1 MLLAFLDA
9 PQRHQQLTIFPVVA
23 SEEPDIPLVSAA
35 DAVRTG
41 VLTFKERRHG
51 STLILIAE
59 NCSCKPVLILDGE
72 RLFGARRYRLRT
84 PSILLGPD
92 TETEIPFWG
101 VEHDRESS
109 TRTENDSPGWLNEF
123 PVLGRQVGI
132 LAFLGRRFL
141 GLDALGSPSFYAPFH
156 CRLLTEHLMR
166 AFGARR
172 KAGRGPPTHDSEVCA
187 VAGALENAERIP
199 SNTPGRG
206 RYRVL
211 KGPVRGGELSHE
223 GRLVHLSVFPAG
235 VEAVG

>member
-1 MLLAFLDA
+1 MLLAFLDT
-9 PQRHQQLTIFPVVA
+9 PQRHDQLTVFPVVA
-23 SEEPDIPLVSAA
+23 SEEPDISLVSAA

-41 VLTFKERRHG
+41 VLTFREKRQG
-51 STLILIAE
+51 STSVLIAE

-72 RLFGARRYRLRT
+72 KLFGGRRYRLRT

-92 TETEIPFWG
+92 SETEIPFWG
-101 VEHDRESS
+101 VEHERGA
-109 TRTENDSPGWLNEF
+109 RTKQEGDLPGWLNAF
-123 PVLGRQVGI
+123 PVLNRQVGI

-141 GLDALGSPSFYAPFH
+141 GLDALGSPRFYAPFH
-156 CRLLTEHLMR
+156 CRLLTEHLMG

-172 KAGRGPPTHDSEVCA
+172 NAGRGSPTHDSEVCA
-187 VAGALENAERIP
+187 LAGALESAERIP

-235 VEAVG
+235 VGALG